1 MQFFTAGE
9 GVLGDRAPL
18 GQGWQETKLALA
30 GTAVQWKEKAAHTEG
45 DFVIGLGVVGLD
57 LHYP

>member
-18 GQGWQETKLALA
+18 GPGRQETKPALA
-30 GTAVQWKEKAAHTEG
+30 GTAVQWKEEAARTEG
-45 DFVIGLGVVGLD
+45 NFVIGLGIVGLD
-57 LHYP
+57 LHYS

>member
-18 GQGWQETKLALA
+18 GPGWQATKTALA
-30 GTAVQWKEKAAHTEG
+30 GTAVQRKEEATRTEET
-45 DFVIGLGVVGLD
+45 L
-57 LHYP
+57 